1 MAWGNKFRIHQQLF
15 LLPLKVPR
23 MVPKRIGFHRKI
35 SVIVIVSVII
45 SLLTIIQVSAAPF
58 DDDDYPIEAYANPYN
73 PYGWGNASPHLVN
86 VFPTLTIEPLN
97 NPGPSS
103 TANSK
108 PLSSKVSVTISPF
121 SAAISGQKTN
131 LLVGY
136 ISGTRTGV
144 TLTIAGKGSS
154 DSDFSDITP
163 ISPDENGLFVWNV
176 PTSQGTIDLFRVSAR
191 SAGMEVLSNAIRF
204 TDENKA
210 PVADPVISP
219 VKSTSPIISPVI
231 SPVQTPIPT
240 ITSEPSGFSL
250 SRISIRASTTTPAV
264 GEEVAIT
271 GRLTDQNGV
280 GISGATVTMDE
291 SGYSGADPLTTT
303 QTSSD
308 GSFEFTVGV
317 SYAYTVG
324 MLAHY
329 DGDESHSSA
338 DSNTIMFTAH

>member
-1 MAWGNKFRIHQQLF
+1 
-15 LLPLKVPR
+15 
-23 MVPKRIGFHRKI
+23 MVPKRIGLYRKI
-35 SVIVIVSVII
+35 SAIVIVSVII
-45 SLLTIIQVSAAPF
+45 SLLTTTPVLAAQF
-58 DDDDYPIEAYANPYN
+58 DDDEYPVEAYANPYN

-97 NPGPSS
+97 NPSSSS
-103 TANSK
+103 TVNSK

-136 ISGTRTGV
+136 ISGTRIGV
-144 TLTIAGKGSS
+144 TLTVAGKGGS
-154 DSDFSDITP
+154 DSDYSDITQ
-163 ISPDENGLFVWNV
+163 ITPDENGLFVWNV
-176 PTSQGTIDLFRVSAR
+176 PLSQGNLDLFRISAR
-191 SAGMEVLSNAIRF
+191 SAGMEVLSNVIRF

-219 VKSTSPIISPVI
+219 VKSTSPIIGPVLSRI
-231 SPVQTPIPT
+231 QTPTPMVT
-240 ITSEPSGFSL
+240 REPSGFSL
-250 SRISIRASTTTPAV
+250 SHISISASTTTPAV

-271 GRLTDQNGV
+271 GRLTDQNGA

-291 SGYSGADPLTTT
+291 SGYSGGDPLTTT

-329 DGDESHSSA
+329 DGDGTHSSA